1 MKREEILKRVIDI
14 VNSKIEG
21 MQVDICEATNFRSDL
36 ALDSIKL
43 VDSIVDIEETFEV
56 EIPDVRLFKINTV
69 GDLVDFIEEE
79 A

>member
-1 MKREEILKRVIDI
+1 MERREILKQVIDI
-14 VNSKIEG
+14 VTSK
-21 MQVDICEATNFRSDL
+21 CEDLAHVITEETNFRSDL
-36 ALDSIKL
+36 AIDSIKL

-69 GDLVDFIEEE
+69 GDLVDFLEEQ